1 MEIPFIHSLHRPLNK
16 PLKCTRWVC
25 EFLVSQDDIKSS
37 MINLEFFYY
46 LVKKLHKTY
55 STYVPDEYHGIPS
68 KGAIDAIFT
77 YIQSVSKSDLSQNIT
92 SILQNKKRV
101 GIEKQIYS
109 VYKASSYFVNLA
121 KDKFKLIDEK
131 NNLTTNGKNLLEIK
145 TGSKFSLSTKEKEFY
160 FERVLECDFL
170 IFITHCSF
178 ENIQIKYDLRDA
190 TEYQYLFMEKF
201 YSISHFNFTTPSLE
215 NYNTVRSYWI
225 DTLDVLNKNKK
236 LRTKYLNIIKSDEN
250 FFKWYEEILENI
262 KNFENTT
269 FKKNLKYLKLKKL
282 FVVEYDKFVKNQT
295 EDLGFVNLH
304 DLKLHLHISFENF
317 QIFLNQ
323 FYEEEKRNSKIFFSN
338 IVNSVDRRQRFYVN
352 KIPVLKIKIK
362 K

>member
-1 MEIPFIHSLHRPLNK
+1 MEIPFIQSLHRPLNK

-25 EFLVSQDDIKSS
+25 EFIVSHEDIKSS
-37 MINLEFFYY
+37 LINIEFFYY
-46 LVKKLHKTY
+46 LVKKLNKTY
-55 STYVPDEYHGIPS
+55 STYVPEEYHGIPS
-68 KGAIDAIFT
+68 KAAIDSISD
-77 YIQSVSKSDLSQNIT
+77 YIQKINKTELSENIIA
-92 SILQNKKRV
+92 ILQNKKRI

-131 NNLTTNGKNLLEIK
+131 NNLTIYGTSLLTIK
-145 TGSKFSLSTKEKEFY
+145 TGSKFTLSSKEKEFY
-160 FERVLECDFL
+160 FVRVLESDFL
-170 IFITHCSF
+170 IFITYCTF
-178 ENIQIKYDLRDA
+178 EKIQLKYDLKDA
-190 TEYQYLFMEKF
+190 TEYQYAFLEKF
-201 YSISHFNFTTPSLE
+201 YNISHFNFTTPSLE

-225 DTLDVLNKNKK
+225 DILGILNSNKN
-236 LRTKYLNIIKSDEN
+236 LRSNYLNIIRKDVKFESW
-250 FFKWYEEILENI
+250 FEEISSNI

-282 FVVEYDKFVKNQT
+282 FIEEYDKFVKNQT

-304 DLKLHLHISFENF
+304 DLKLHLHTSFDNF
-317 QIFLNQ
+317 QLFLNQ

>member
-1 MEIPFIHSLHRPLNK
+1 MEIPFIQSLHRPLNK

-25 EFLVSQDDIKSS
+25 EFIVNRDDIKSS
-37 MINLEFFYY
+37 MINIDFFYY

-55 STYVPDEYHGIPS
+55 STYLPGEYHGIPS
-68 KGAIDAIFT
+68 KSAIDAIAN
-77 YIQSVSKSDLSQNIT
+77 YISSLNKT
-92 SILQNKKRV
+92 SLNDNLVAILQNKKRL

-131 NNLTTNGKNLLEIK
+131 NNLTYTGERLLEIK
-145 TGSKFSLSTKEKEFY
+145 TGAKFTLSAKEKEFY
-160 FERVLECDFL
+160 FERVLESDFL
-170 IFITHCSF
+170 VFITYCNF
-178 ENIQIKYDLRDA
+178 QRIQLKYAIKNV
-190 TEYQYLFMEKF
+190 TEYQYAFLEKF
-201 YSISHFNFTTPSLE
+201 YNISHFNFTTPSLE

-225 DTLDVLNKNKK
+225 ETLGVLNASKN
-236 LRTKYLNIIKSDEN
+236 LRNNYINIIKKNPTFE
-250 FFKWYEEILENI
+250 KWYEEIAINI
-262 KNFENTT
+262 KNFESTT
-269 FKKNLKYLKLKKL
+269 FRQNLKYLKLKKL
-282 FVVEYDKFVKNQT
+282 FIEEYDKFVKNQT

-304 DLKLHLHISFENF
+304 DLKSHLHTSFDNF
-317 QIFLNQ
+317 ELFLNQ
-323 FYEEEKRNSKIFFSN
+323 FYEDEKRSSKIFFSN